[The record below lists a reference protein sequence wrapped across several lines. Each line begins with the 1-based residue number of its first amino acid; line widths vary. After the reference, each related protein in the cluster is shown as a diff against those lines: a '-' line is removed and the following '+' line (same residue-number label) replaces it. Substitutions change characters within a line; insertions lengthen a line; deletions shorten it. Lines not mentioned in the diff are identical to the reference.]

1 MGDGSRAVK
10 TPLRI
15 GFDMD
20 GVLADFSAAYH
31 QVEARLFGQSSAIPV
46 ARPEEAEEL
55 QSRPAGAAQGASA
68 GDERRRRSDAIWQAI
83 QSTPGFWTRLNPLDR
98 TAVRRIRDL
107 MLRHGWEV
115 FFITQR
121 PATVGETVQ
130 RQTQRWLLAQG
141 FDVPSVLVIGGSRG
155 AAAAALRLNY
165 HVDDSPQ
172 NCIDVMSEGGA
183 RPILIMPPANEA
195 MVRKARSLGIGVAHT
210 IGQGL
215 DILDQVSAGRH
226 DASVL
231 QKLATAVGWK

>member
-1 MGDGSRAVK
+1 MGEGNRTLK

-31 QVEARLFGQSSAIPV
+31 QVEVRLFGQSSTVPV

-55 QSRPAGAAQGASA
+55 QSRRAGVAQGQ
-68 GDERRRRSDAIWQAI
+68 GDDERRRRSDAIWRAI
-83 QSTPGFWTRLNPLDR
+83 QSTPGFWTRLNPIDR

-155 AAAAALRLNY
+155 AAAAALRLDY
-165 HVDDSPQ
+165 HVDDSAQ
-172 NCIDVMSEGGA
+172 NCIDVMSEGKA
-183 RPILIMPPANEA
+183 RPILIVPQANEA
-195 MVRKARSLGIGVAHT
+195 LIRKARSLGIGVAHT
-210 IGQGL
+210 VGQGL
-215 DILDQVSAGRH
+215 DVLDQVSAGRF
-226 DASVL
+226 DAGIL